1 MSARSRKRRR
11 ESAAAAADSRV
22 PVPFRRRPPAG
33 VAVEFWT
40 DGPGRG
46 LRRRVTAAIRRT
58 LARHDRAPAAIHVA
72 VVGDIFIAELHQRY
86 LGIPGPTDVLSFDLS
101 DDGGLFL
108 EGQIVVSADTARRE
122 ARARR
127 IPFEQELLRYAIHG
141 TLHLLGYDDDT
152 PGRART
158 MHRVEDELLGLA
170 RQRPSRG
177 GGS

>member
-1 MSARSRKRRR
+1 MSARNRKRRR
-11 ESAAAAADSRV
+11 ESESAAAGSRV
-22 PVPFRRRPPAG
+22 PVPFRRRPPGG

-40 DGPGRG
+40 DGSGRG
-46 LRRRVTAAIRRT
+46 LRRRVTQAVRRT
-58 LARHDRAPAAIHVA
+58 LARHGRTPVAIHVA
-72 VVGDIFIAELHQRY
+72 VVRDVSIAELHQRY
-86 LGIPGPTDVLSFDLS
+86 LGVPGPTDVLSFDLS
-101 DDGGLFL
+101 DGGGAFL

-170 RQRPSRG
+170 PRRPLRG